1 MTKTEL
7 AKSAVTLLV
16 GLGTG
21 KIVNDIV
28 KNNTNCDSTLQTV
41 EVTGAAVVIGMMAA
55 DATTAYTDRK
65 IDDLIH
71 WYKTN
76 VTK

>member
-7 AKSAVTLLV
+7 VKSAVTILV

-21 KIVNDIV
+21 KIVNDVIQ
-28 KNNTNCDSTLQTV
+28 NNTNCDSTLQTV

-55 DATTAYTDRK
+55 DATTDYTDRK
-65 IDDLIH
+65 IDELIH
-71 WYKTN
+71 WYKTT